1 MSHSKVSFRFSIP
14 LIVMILVINKK
25 GALESNPK
33 RRCLCDVVYTKKT
46 LVNIFCEKNFK
57 FFVWS
62 DEFICMAFCRDK
74 G

>member
-33 RRCLCDVVYTKKT
+33 RRCLCDVVYTKKNSCQHF
-46 LVNIFCEKNFK
+46 L
-57 FFVWS
+57 
-62 DEFICMAFCRDK
+62 
-74 G
+74 